1 MTPFA
6 FLVGGVEDETTT
18 VQLLSYNTQD
28 EPVLLARRLPKEEHK
43 PVILLREHGLLGAGT
58 RFFWSMEGEG
68 IAGRTFF
75 RLLSKSMDKRKEVV
89 PATAMVRVPVLLA
102 RGIVNALI
110 VLERSR
116 TKSNIELLYLV
127 VHTM

>member
-18 VQLLSYNTQD
+18 VQLLSYNTH